1 MAYPAPPRDDHDDRP
16 SFFRPWWRPGVY
28 AVVPAVFLWIVAR
41 LPAELLVWALH
52 DVKAPA
58 WVNSAGDTV
67 FVVGWVTS
75 GVLLWMEG
83 HRPPPE
89 PRPRRTIRP
98 PARPMPPAP
107 PAPPLKPL
115 EPTEA
120 LRELNQQLNPQRNP
134 PKPKAPARSGR
145 HRLPWW
151 T

>member
-1 MAYPAPPRDDHDDRP
+1 VAYPAPPHDRP
-16 SFFRPWWRPGVY
+16 SFLHPWWRPGVY
-28 AVVPAVFLWIVAR
+28 TAVPAVLLWIVAR

-52 DVKAPA
+52 NVKAPA
-58 WVNSAGDTV
+58 WINSAGDLV
-67 FVVGWVTS
+67 FVLGWATS
-75 GVLLWMEG
+75 AVLLWLEG

-98 PARPMPPAP
+98 RAMPPPP

-120 LRELNQQLNPQRNP
+120 LRELSQQHNQQLNP